1 MISTS
6 SPAPFE
12 DLLENRIKLSKY
24 QYWLLFFLCLVDLND
39 GVELITMSLVIPIL
53 KREWTISPFWIEVLT
68 SIFYF
73 GMFFG
78 AFLTGKIADRYGRR
92 PTILYASIFQF
103 LVGFCFA
110 FVNDLFTLIF
120 MRFLYGFCYGFSL
133 PLTISMISEI
143 FPLRVRGKAIIF
155 TNFCVSIGKV
165 YGILLAFITL
175 DDYQTG
181 NWRALMI
188 VSSLTC
194 LIVILGVGFYV
205 KESPRFLLAS
215 KYFPKAFEVIDHI
228 GKVNNPDFE
237 PLSFEE
243 KQKLTEYHTF
253 HHSPEEQ
260 ANPKM
265 IFSKRF
271 MPVTIRL
278 WILWFV
284 LIYFEFGLLVIL
296 PFLFLNQKAGFSSL
310 LITIGGELPSL
321 IVSMICIDLKSAGRK
336 KTLTIS
342 IAILSFL
349 NFSAFFSAET
359 GFLPEILSA
368 ERFFMKNCFSMLV
381 PLTSELYPTHF
392 RTVGYGLATAM
403 GRIAATLSPYILL
416 PLFEWHNYASFILFG
431 IMCFVGMLAS
441 QTIPFD
447 TTNAFLDVWL
457 VKEEKVNFS
466 GP

>member
-12 DLLENRIKLSKY
+12 DILENRIKLSKY
-24 QYWLLFFLCLVDLND
+24 QYLILLILCLVDLND
-39 GVELITMSLVIPIL
+39 GVELITMSLIIPIL
-53 KREWTISPFWIEVLT
+53 KKEWTISTFWIEVLT

-78 AFLTGKIADRYGRR
+78 AILTGKIADRYGRR
-92 PTILYASIFQF
+92 PTIFFASLFQF
-103 LVGFCFA
+103 IVGFCFA
-110 FVNDLFTLIF
+110 FVNDLYTLIL

-143 FPLRVRGKAIIF
+143 FPLKMRGKAILF

-194 LIVILGVGFYV
+194 LIVILGVCLYV

-215 KYFPKAFEVIDHI
+215 KDFEKAFVIINHI
-228 GKVNNPDFE
+228 GKINDNDFK
-237 PLSFEE
+237 PLSLEE

-265 IFSKRF
+265 IFSRRF
-271 MPVTIRL
+271 IPITIRL
-278 WILWFV
+278 WTLWFV
-284 LIYFEFGLLVIL
+284 LIFFEFGLLVIL
-296 PFLFLNQKAGFSSL
+296 PFLFLNQKAGFSSI
-310 LITIGGELPSL
+310 LITVAGEFPSL
-321 IVSMICIDLKSAGRK
+321 IISLICIDLKSFGRK
-336 KTLTIS
+336 STLTIS

-392 RTVGYGLATAM
+392 RCWLRYGYSHGKNCSNLKS
-403 GRIAATLSPYILL
+403 LY
-416 PLFEWHNYASFILFG
+416 SFT
-431 IMCFVGMLAS
+431 FV
-441 QTIPFD
+441 
-447 TTNAFLDVWL
+447 
-457 VKEEKVNFS
+457 
-466 GP
+466 